1 MTKVYKVLEDYFC
14 VHSKESLYLKKDDI
28 IFLDKCTIPYIGE
41 YWETQNYKEVNILTK
56 LIRDSKYKTI
66 NIVEPKLT
74 KYGIRPSSISYNNF
88 EDISK
93 EGIRQLISSKLNMYY
108 ECKPIEDITLQ
119 YLRSEKLEKLV

>member
-14 VHSKESLYLKKDDI
+14 VHSKESLYLVKDDI
-28 IFLDKCTIPYIGE
+28 IFIEKCTIPYIGE

-56 LIRDSKYKTI
+56 LIRENNSKTI

-74 KYGIRPSSISYNNF
+74 IIN
-88 EDISK
+88 
-93 EGIRQLISSKLNMYY
+93 SKLNMYY
-108 ECKPIEDITLQ
+108 ECEPIEDITLQ